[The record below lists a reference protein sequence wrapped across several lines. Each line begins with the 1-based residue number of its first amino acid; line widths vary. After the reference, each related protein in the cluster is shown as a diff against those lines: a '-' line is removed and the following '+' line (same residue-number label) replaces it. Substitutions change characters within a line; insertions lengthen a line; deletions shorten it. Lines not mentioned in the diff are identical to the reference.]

1 MGRPVIP
8 LSITND
14 EREEL
19 NSWLRRRQM
28 PAAEQQ
34 RAKNDFTER

>member
-1 MGRPVIP
+1 MGRPIIP
-8 LSITND
+8 LIITSE

-19 NSWLRRRQM
+19 NTWIRRRQM

-34 RAKNDFTER
+34 